1 MVSEVQRNSA
11 AVPAVPPPIVGG
23 RHLITVQPPGLPEA
37 TVRPERPAAEETD
50 ADTAIPGLDVRNAT
64 PRQISD
70 VSLDLYAAGMLTYE
84 DYTALAFQ
92 PELHPDY
99 NRTVGA
105 LTGERAQPDRRRDFV
120 KYWSDRLQFELRYNA
135 QDSAQ
140 VRQTGRIHDLM
151 KGLSRRTRLDV

>member
-11 AVPAVPPPIVGG
+11 AAPTTPPPIVGG
-23 RHLITVQPPGLPEA
+23 RHLITAQLPGLPEA
-37 TVRPERPAAEETD
+37 TVRPERPASEETD

-92 PELHPDY
+92 PELHPD
-99 NRTVGA
+99 
-105 LTGERAQPDRRRDFV
+105 
-120 KYWSDRLQFELRYNA
+120 
-135 QDSAQ
+135 
-140 VRQTGRIHDLM
+140 
-151 KGLSRRTRLDV
+151 